1 MESGFEVFE
10 HGADVGV
17 RGWGASLEEAFI
29 QGARAMF
36 SLMTEDLQS
45 VNWETEIQIQTAGY
59 DLESLFVAWLNALLT
74 ESDLQRLLLSG
85 FEVSLVPWHISSVA
99 KKNPPLAP
107 PSRLEDRRQG
117 GESEEERFRTDT
129 GQCTYDSAPGQE
141 YTLQGKAKGEPFSA
155 RREEQGVEVKGA
167 TFCLAEVFEREGRWV
182 AQCVVDV

>member
-17 RGWGASLEEAFI
+17 RGWGPSLEDAFI

-74 ESDLQRLLLSG
+74 ESDLQSLLLSG
-85 FEVSLVPWHISSVA
+85 FEVCLG
-99 KKNPPLAP
+99 K
-107 PSRLEDRRQG
+107 
-117 GESEEERFRTDT
+117 
-129 GQCTYDSAPGQE
+129 E
-141 YTLQGKAKGEPFSA
+141 YTLHGKAKGEPFSA

-167 TFCLAEVFEREGRWV
+167 TFCLAEVFEREGMWV